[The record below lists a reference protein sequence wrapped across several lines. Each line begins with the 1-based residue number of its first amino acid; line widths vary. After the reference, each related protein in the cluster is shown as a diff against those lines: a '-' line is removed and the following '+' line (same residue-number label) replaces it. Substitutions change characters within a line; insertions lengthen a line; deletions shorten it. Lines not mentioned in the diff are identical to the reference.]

1 MKYLT
6 NTGRG
11 PTKSSHT
18 PRVSVIMPAYNVEK
32 YVGEAIESILNQ
44 TFPDFEFIIINDGST
59 DNTAKIVKEYA
70 KKDKRIKFI
79 DNKENRGF
87 IARLNDCLELARGEF
102 VAKMDSDDISLPERL
117 AKQVEYLDNNPDI
130 GMVGVGL
137 RKFGAI
143 NRIDIRPAHV
153 GVADFMYTC
162 ATTVFMARREIID
175 KYNLRFDSN
184 YFAAEDHEFY
194 SRFARVSKI
203 ANLQD
208 VLYLY
213 RYHGDNVSVQKHHK
227 QSESDNRI
235 KVDIANFLT
244 GNKSAIDKFAK
255 MYRWV
260 RICGL
265 PIIKIKTYNLFR
277 SKYYLFG
284 FIPLI
289 MTENGNVF
297 LFGFIKMGVIR

>member
-1 MKYLT
+1 M
-6 NTGRG
+6 
-11 PTKSSHT
+11 SHT

-143 NRIDIRPAHV
+143 NRIDVRPAHV

-175 KYNLRFDSN
+175 KYNLRFDSK

-213 RYHGDNVSVQKHHK
+213 RWHSNNVSVQKRE
-227 QSESDNRI
+227 QQQESDKRI
-235 KVDIANFLT
+235 KNDIAGYLT
-244 GNKSAIDKFAK
+244 GNEYVFNKITQ

-260 RICGL
+260 CVCGL
-265 PIIKIKTYNLFR
+265 PIIKIKTYNLYR

-297 LFGFIKMGVIR
+297 LLGFIKMGVIK

>member
-1 MKYLT
+1 M
-6 NTGRG
+6 
-11 PTKSSHT
+11 PHT

-87 IARLNDCLELARGEF
+87 IARLNDCLELARGEY

-117 AKQVEYLDNNPDI
+117 ERQVEYLDNNPDI
-130 GMVGVGL
+130 GMVGVGV
-137 RKFGAI
+137 RKFGTV
-143 NRIDIRPAHV
+143 NRIDTRPARV
-153 GVADFMYTC
+153 GIADFIYTC
-162 ATTVFMARREIID
+162 ATTVFMARREIIEREQ
-175 KYNLRFDSN
+175 LRFDKN

-203 ANLQD
+203 ANLQE
-208 VLYLY
+208 VLYMY
-213 RYHGDNVSVQKHHK
+213 RYHGENVSVQKHHK
-227 QSESDNRI
+227 QHESDERI
-235 KVDIANFLT
+235 KCDIAGFLT
-244 GNKSAIDKFAK
+244 GNNYVFDKLTK

-260 RICGL
+260 RIYGL
-265 PIIKIKTYNLFR
+265 PLVKIKTYNMYR
-277 SKYYLFG
+277 CKYYLFG

-289 MTENGNVF
+289 MTENGNIF
-297 LFGFIKMGVIR
+297 LFGFIKIGEIK